1 MFLDIRIIIYIF
13 YNVRDRTIQ
22 QKAQLIDSICA
33 DAVAFLN
40 GVVGRF
46 GKSLFEK
53 CIGSNILFRHSFKER
68 TIADHDS
75 ASLSLSVY
83 DYCIDI
89 LGY

>member
-1 MFLDIRIIIYIF
+1 M
-13 YNVRDRTIQ
+13 
-22 QKAQLIDSICA
+22 IDSICA

-46 GKSLFEK
+46 GKPLFEK
-53 CIGSNILFRHSFKER
+53 RIGSNILFRHSFKER

-75 ASLSLSVY
+75 VSFSLNIC
-83 DYCIDI
+83 DYYIDI

>member
-1 MFLDIRIIIYIF
+1 M
-13 YNVRDRTIQ
+13 
-22 QKAQLIDSICA
+22 AQLIDRICA

-75 ASLSLSVY
+75 ASLSLSVC